1 MGFSQTSHSDFH
13 SNTTRT
19 ISITSGKGGVGKT
32 SIVVNLAKILNKRG
46 YRVLILD
53 GDLGMANVDIM
64 LNVRS
69 KKNIY
74 DVISGGVGIHEILVE
89 VSEGLTLIP
98 GGSGLYDLQ
107 NLTVFERQFLLDQVS
122 SLGER
127 YDYMLIDTSP
137 GIDNNVLYLN
147 AAAQEICVV
156 VNPDPSSFAD
166 SYSLIKVLNQ
176 RCRENRF
183 SIICNQVRDDQEG
196 VKLFGKLNDVVQKF
210 LYVSLEYKGAIPSD
224 LNLRQATK
232 NQQLV
237 SETYPQSQA
246 SLALSKLAQK
256 FESYQSLDEC
266 KGSLQFFWEQLV
278 GVA

>member
-1 MGFSQTSHSDFH
+1 MGSSQINSSEFH
-13 SNTTRT
+13 SSTTRT
-19 ISITSGKGGVGKT
+19 ISVTSGKGGVGKT
-32 SIVVNLAKILNKRG
+32 SIVVNLAKTLNKRG

-64 LNVRS
+64 LNVRARR
-69 KKNIY
+69 NIY
-74 DVISGGVGIHEILVE
+74 DLISGEAQLSEILVE
-89 VSEGLTLIP
+89 VENGLTLIP
-98 GGSGLYDLQ
+98 GGSGLYELQ
-107 NLTVFERQFLLDQVS
+107 KLSVFERQLLLDQVS
-122 SLGER
+122 TLGQQ

-166 SYSLIKVLNQ
+166 SYALIKVLNQ

-183 SIICNQVRDDQEG
+183 SIICNQVRDEQEG
-196 VKLFGKLNDVVQKF
+196 AKLFRKLDDVVQKF
-210 LYVSLEYKGAIPSD
+210 LYVSLDYKGSIPSD

-237 SETYPQSQA
+237 TQVYPNSQS

-256 FESYQSLDEC
+256 FESYQALDEC
-266 KGSLQFFWEQLV
+266 KGNLQFFWEQLV

>member
-1 MGFSQTSHSDFH
+1 MGFSHQKQVDLH
-13 SNTTRT
+13 SNSTRT

-32 SIVVNLAKILNKRG
+32 SIVVNLAKILHKRG

-64 LNVRS
+64 LKVRAQKS
-69 KKNIY
+69 
-74 DVISGGVGIHEILVE
+74 IHDLITGRSQLNEILVE
-89 VSEGLTLIP
+89 VEEGLTLIP

-107 NLTVFERQFLLDQVS
+107 NLAVFERQFLLDQVS
-122 SLGER
+122 GLGQK

-147 AAAQEICVV
+147 AAAQEICVI

-166 SYSLIKVLNQ
+166 AYALIKVLNQ

-183 SIICNQVRDDQEG
+183 SIVCNQVRDEQEG
-196 VKLFGKLNDVVQKF
+196 VKLFRKLDDVVQKF
-210 LYVSLEYKGAIPSD
+210 LYVSLDYKGSIPSD
-224 LNLRQATK
+224 PNLRQATK

-237 SETYPQSQA
+237 SQVYSQSPSAQA
-246 SLALSKLAQK
+246 LTKLAQK
-256 FESYQSLDEC
+256 FEAYQALDEC
-266 KGSLQFFWEQLV
+266 KGNLQFFWEQLV